1 MLQAQ
6 KADPILDSVGQL
18 MDDMEPALLD
28 FIKANVTSFIKWD
41 LITLLCKNRY
51 TKRTLKFPFAGI
63 AKRVKLWFKTPR

>member
-28 FIKANVTSFIKWD
+28 FIKANVTVGFH
-41 LITLLCKNRY
+41 
-51 TKRTLKFPFAGI
+51 
-63 AKRVKLWFKTPR
+63 